1 MIAAGVPFPQMAID
15 NLGLSCSEAPYFT
28 SSFEGNPQHLTYL
41 NICSIIVRSPWALDI
56 CTGAK
61 GRLNWNYCWL

>member
-1 MIAAGVPFPQMAID
+1 MIAAGVSFPQMAID

-41 NICSIIVRSPWALDI
+41 NICSIIVRRHCSLGFCAH
-56 CTGAK
+56 AK
-61 GRLNWNYCWL
+61 GY